1 MVADF
6 FQFKHDLNAAAAE
19 RMRFWLDGWALPHLA
34 NVSDFGEAI
43 TRVGFQNVECDDI
56 TANVIRSSRR
66 IWKASLIIL
75 PLSKPLELV
84 GLRSKRQTA
93 NVLAA
98 RHQYTTMRDGL
109 WGYSV
114 FTARKPSS

>member
-56 TANVIRSSRR
+56 TANV
-66 IWKASLIIL
+66 
-75 PLSKPLELV
+75 
-84 GLRSKRQTA
+84 
-93 NVLAA
+93 LAA